1 MTTVGKRGASSPR
14 ELTRMGDRI
23 SFIYLERCTLHRE
36 DNALTAEDAHGIT
49 HIPSATIG
57 TLLLGPGTRVTHQAM
72 SVLGDSGA
80 GVVWVGEHGVRF
92 YSGGRSLNRSSA
104 LVEAQATKWANR
116 RTRLD
121 VAREMYRMRFP
132 GEDVAGLTRH
142 ELLGREGRR
151 VKDCYR
157 AQADHVGLSWNGRV
171 YLPGD
176 FTSGDPANQAI
187 TAAAQCMYGI
197 AQTTVTALGCAPGLG
212 FIHSGHELA
221 FVLDIADL
229 YKTEIAIPIAF
240 DVAAESPDD
249 VGSRT
254 RRAIRDH
261 INRVGLLKRCVDDIK
276 HLLLA
281 DDTAPADDDVDRVTL
296 QSDHGIEVESG
307 RNYADDHVYEVDW

>member
-1 MTTVGKRGASSPR
+1 
-14 ELTRMGDRI
+14 
-23 SFIYLERCTLHRE
+23 
-36 DNALTAEDAHGIT
+36 
-49 HIPSATIG
+49 
-57 TLLLGPGTRVTHQAM
+57 
-72 SVLGDSGA
+72 
-80 GVVWVGEHGVRF
+80 
-92 YSGGRSLNRSSA
+92 
-104 LVEAQATKWANR
+104 
-116 RTRLD
+116 
-121 VAREMYRMRFP
+121 
-132 GEDVAGLTRH
+132 
-142 ELLGREGRR
+142 
-151 VKDCYR
+151 
-157 AQADHVGLSWNGRV
+157 
-171 YLPGD
+171 
-176 FTSGDPANQAI
+176 
-187 TAAAQCMYGI
+187 MYGI
-197 AQTTVTALGCAPGLG
+197 AQTTLTALGCAPGLG